1 MISIVNLL
9 CQVIRRT
16 VPVKDETASTS
27 VIQDVLTYINNHYAQ
42 PLRIGD
48 LARRFGISESYLSH
62 EFARFTNR
70 SVYDYI
76 LYRRVTLA
84 RQLMLGTDTLNAISY
99 QCGFND
105 YSNFLRSFSKVVGI
119 SPKEY
124 RKQLNR
130 FRNKEL
136 RNSISL

>member
-1 MISIVNLL
+1 M
-9 CQVIRRT
+9 
-16 VPVKDETASTS
+16 
-27 VIQDVLTYINNHYAQ
+27 
-42 PLRIGD
+42 
-48 LARRFGISESYLSH
+48 
-62 EFARFTNR
+62 
-70 SVYDYI
+70 
-76 LYRRVTLA
+76 TLA

-105 YSNFLRSFSKVVGI
+105 YSNFLRSFSKVVGL

-136 RNSISL
+136 RNPVSL

>member
-1 MISIVNLL
+1 M
-9 CQVIRRT
+9 
-16 VPVKDETASTS
+16 
-27 VIQDVLTYINNHYAQ
+27 TYINNHYTQ
-42 PLRIGD
+42 SLRITD
-48 LARRFGISESYLSH
+48 LARRFGVSESYLSH

-84 RQLMLGTDTLNAISY
+84 RQLMLGADTLNTISY

-105 YSNFLRSFSKVVGI
+105 YSNFLRTFSKVVGM
-119 SPKEY
+119 SPKQY

-130 FRNKEL
+130 FQNKEL
-136 RNSISL
+136 NQRPF